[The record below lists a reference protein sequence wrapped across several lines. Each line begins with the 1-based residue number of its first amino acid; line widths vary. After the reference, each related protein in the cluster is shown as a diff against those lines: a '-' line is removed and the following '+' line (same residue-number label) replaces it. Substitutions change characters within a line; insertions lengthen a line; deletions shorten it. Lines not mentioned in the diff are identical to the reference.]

1 MTLLLAAVAL
11 AAIAAGWVIAPIVRR
26 RLALLGDPVAGGI
39 IDADARKRVALSSL
53 REIEYDRIGGKL
65 DDEDYHRLRAQLER
79 EALLAIDAAERAGS
93 AGPGTAAP
101 GTAAPAERPS
111 VEAPTVTHACG
122 FVNPLG
128 SRFCAGCGARL

>member
-1 MTLLLAAVAL
+1 MLAALALGAL
-11 AAIAAGWVIAPIVRR
+11 AGAYVILPIVRR
-26 RLALLGDPVAGGI
+26 RLALLGDARGAV
-39 IDADARKRVALSSL
+39 IDAETRKRVALASL

-79 EALLAIDAAERAGS
+79 EALAAVQAAEGAAAGATEIDAAA
-93 AGPGTAAP
+93 
-101 GTAAPAERPS
+101 
-111 VEAPTVTHACG
+111 TVTHACG